1 MRYTFALLLLT
12 ITFCS
17 LGQNNKMQIRGSIKD
32 TSAKA
37 LLENVVIIA
46 VRLNDSVLVNFS
58 RSNSEGVFELKEM
71 PIDTYQVVITHPL
84 FADGLYIIAGTKEN
98 KEFDLGKIVMQA
110 KTQQLGEVTV
120 LGFRDPIYYKGDT
133 LIYTADSFKVKPNA
147 TVEDLLKKLPGVRVD
162 AAGKITTQGK
172 TVEKV
177 LVDGDEFFGGDPT
190 VATRNLNAT
199 NIESVQ
205 VYDKKNE
212 ASADGS
218 KDEET
223 IKVMNLKLKEDAKK
237 GYFGKA
243 SGASDFQK
251 FYEGEFLA
259 NRFNKNKKI
268 SLFGLVGNTPRTN
281 FNFGDVYKYGLNNE
295 MNMNFGE
302 DGNEFYYYNNDA
314 QGLPRTIKSGIYY
327 TDRINKKVKVLSNY
341 SYNQNLL
348 KASSETR
355 DQYFLQDTT
364 YSMTNISNNETFNDG
379 HSANMDF
386 NIDIDSLTNLVLK
399 PKASLTNSKS
409 THIEESTYISE
420 DNQTTRKTSIG
431 NTSKSQASNFS
442 LGANLNRKFKKKD
455 RVLKINNDFTYNSST
470 NKGFLKTLNSIDT
483 SLIQSNVDQS
493 KTGSSENINNNFVGS
508 YTEPITKKIKIDFML
523 DLMNN
528 FGKQEKSTMNYVN
541 GEYSQRDSLLSNNF
555 SNSRNTIR
563 PGLRFV
569 YETKKVRFAIGSRVR
584 NVQVKNENMITNQA
598 IKQNVTN
605 VLPFLS
611 YRYKFSDNKNYS
623 FAYYTVSNLP
633 TINQLQPIYNNTN
646 PNSIVIGNP
655 SLLPSYTH
663 HFENNFYSFK
673 PISGFSMWSGI
684 SGDYTN
690 NSISTSTVY
699 DSYGR
704 TTSQSINVNGNHDI
718 YGWLGMSI
726 PLFKKLIKIDP
737 NFNANYSNQ
746 SSFVNNQKN
755 VTINKQLTS
764 SIEMELATE
773 NITVTLGTDFEYNSP
788 KTTLNNET
796 NKPYTTQHV
805 GFEFSWQMPKGFTLE
820 TDGLYTI
827 NSKRSDGYNLNY
839 LTWNA
844 SAGKKFLKN
853 ENLIV
858 SLIAKDI
865 LNQNISAGRSVSS
878 NVITDSKTT
887 IIKRYFLLQLTYKFN
902 STKTKEEDND
912 WGM

>member
-1 MRYTFALLLLT
+1 
-12 ITFCS
+12 
-17 LGQNNKMQIRGSIKD
+17 
-32 TSAKA
+32 
-37 LLENVVIIA
+37 
-46 VRLNDSVLVNFS
+46 
-58 RSNSEGVFELKEM
+58 
-71 PIDTYQVVITHPL
+71 
-84 FADGLYIIAGTKEN
+84 
-98 KEFDLGKIVMQA
+98 
-110 KTQQLGEVTV
+110 
-120 LGFRDPIYYKGDT
+120 
-133 LIYTADSFKVKPNA
+133 
-147 TVEDLLKKLPGVRVD
+147 
-162 AAGKITTQGK
+162 
-172 TVEKV
+172 
-177 LVDGDEFFGGDPT
+177 
-190 VATRNLNAT
+190 
-199 NIESVQ
+199 
-205 VYDKKNE
+205 
-212 ASADGS
+212 
-218 KDEET
+218 
-223 IKVMNLKLKEDAKK
+223 
-237 GYFGKA
+237 
-243 SGASDFQK
+243 
-251 FYEGEFLA
+251 
-259 NRFNKNKKI
+259 
-268 SLFGLVGNTPRTN
+268 
-281 FNFGDVYKYGLNNE
+281 
-295 MNMNFGE
+295 
-302 DGNEFYYYNNDA
+302 
-314 QGLPRTIKSGIYY
+314 
-327 TDRINKKVKVLSNY
+327 
-341 SYNQNLL
+341 
-348 KASSETR
+348 
-355 DQYFLQDTT
+355 
-364 YSMTNISNNETFNDG
+364 
-379 HSANMDF
+379 
-386 NIDIDSLTNLVLK
+386 
-399 PKASLTNSKS
+399 
-409 THIEESTYISE
+409 
-420 DNQTTRKTSIG
+420 
-431 NTSKSQASNFS
+431 
-442 LGANLNRKFKKKD
+442 
-455 RVLKINNDFTYNSST
+455 
-470 NKGFLKTLNSIDT
+470 LKTLNSIDS

-528 FGKQEKSTMNYVN
+528 FGKQEKSTMNYFN

-646 PNSIVIGNP
+646 PNSIIIGNP

-690 NSISTSTVY
+690 NSISTSSLFDT
-699 DSYGR
+699 YGR
-704 TTSQSINVNGNHDI
+704 TTSQSVNVDGNHDI

-737 NFNANYSNQ
+737 NFNANYSYQTN
-746 SSFVNNQKN
+746 FVNFQKN
-755 VTINKQLTS
+755 ITINKQLTS
-764 SIEMELATE
+764 SIEIELATE

-827 NSKRSDGYNLNY
+827 NSKRSDGYNLNF

-865 LNQNISAGRSVSS
+865 FNQNISAGRSVSS

-902 STKTKEEDND
+902 STKTKEEEND

>member
-1 MRYTFALLLLT
+1 MRYSFILFFLF

-17 LGQNNKMQIRGSIKD
+17 IGQNDKMQIRGSVKD
-32 TSAKA
+32 TSAKTP
-37 LLENVVIIA
+37 LENAVIVAI
-46 VRLNDSVLVNFS
+46 RLNDSVLVNYS
-58 RSNSEGVFELKEM
+58 RSNTQGIFELNNL
-71 PIDTYQVVITHPL
+71 PLDTYQVVITHPQ
-84 FADGLYIIAGTKEN
+84 FADGIFILAGTKEN
-98 KEFDLGKIVMQA
+98 QSFDIGKVVLQA
-110 KTQQLGEVTV
+110 KTLQLNEITV
-120 LGFRDPIYYKGDT
+120 LGFKDPIYYKGDT
-133 LIYTADSFKVKPNA
+133 LIYTADSFKVKQNA
-147 TVEDLLKKLPGVRVD
+147 TVEDLLKKLPGVKVD
-162 AAGKITTQGK
+162 ASGKITTQGK

-205 VYDKKNE
+205 VYDKKSE

-237 GYFGKA
+237 GYFGKV

-259 NRFNKNKKI
+259 NRFNKNKKA

-302 DGNEFYYYNNDA
+302 DGNSFYYYNGDA
-314 QGLPRTIKSGIYY
+314 EGLPRTIKSGVYY

-348 KASSETR
+348 KSNSETH
-355 DQYFLQDTT
+355 DQYFLEDTT
-364 YSMTNISNNETFNDG
+364 YSMNNSSINETFNDA
-379 HSANMDF
+379 HSANLDF
-386 NIDIDSLTNLVLK
+386 NIDLDTLTNIVLK
-399 PKASLTNSKS
+399 PKASVSNSKS
-409 THIEESTYISE
+409 NHYEESTYVAE
-420 DNQTTRKTSIG
+420 DNAVTRKTSIA
-431 NTSKSQASNFS
+431 NTSKSQSSNFS
-442 LGANLNRKFKKKD
+442 LGAMLNRKFKKKD
-455 RVLKINNDFTYNSST
+455 RSLRINNDFNYSATNS
-470 NKGFLKTLNSIDT
+470 KGFLKTINSIDS
-483 SLIQSNVDQS
+483 SLFQSNVDQNKINLTES
-493 KTGSSENINNNFVGS
+493 VNNNFVGS
-508 YTEPITKKIKIDFML
+508 FTEPITQKIKIDFML
-523 DLMNN
+523 DLMNS
-528 FGKQEKSTMNYVN
+528 FGKQEKTTFNYFN
-541 GEYSQRDSLLSNNF
+541 GEYAKRDSLLSNNF
-555 SNSRNTIR
+555 NNARNTIR
-563 PGLRFV
+563 PGIRFV

-584 NVQVKNENMITNQA
+584 NVQVKNENIVTQQV

-611 YRYKFSDNKNYS
+611 YRYKFSNNKNYS

-633 TINQLQPIYNNTN
+633 TINQLQPVYNNTN
-646 PNSIVIGNP
+646 PNSVVIGNP

-673 PISGFSMWSGI
+673 PISGFSMWSGV

-690 NSISTSTVY
+690 NDITTSTAY

-704 TTSQSINVNGNHDI
+704 TTSQSVNVNGNHDVN
-718 YGWLGMSI
+718 GWLGMSI

-737 NFNANYSNQ
+737 NLNANYSNQ
-746 SSFVNNQKN
+746 TNFINGVKN

-764 SIEMELATE
+764 SIEAELSTE
-773 NITVTLGTDFEYNSP
+773 KISLTIGTDFEYNVP
-788 KTTLNNET
+788 KTTLNNEI

-805 GFEFSWQMPKGFTLE
+805 GFEFSWQLPKGFSLE

-827 NSKRSDGYNLNY
+827 NSKRSAGYNINY
-839 LTWNA
+839 LTWNG
-844 SAGKKFLKN
+844 SVGKKFFKR

-858 SLIAKDI
+858 SLVAKDI
-865 LNQNISAGRSVSS
+865 LNQNISAGRSVTT
-878 NVITDSKTT
+878 NVISDSKTT
-887 IIKRYFLLQLTYKFN
+887 IIKRYFLLQITYKFN

-912 WGM
+912 FDM